1 MTGRSSANRSDFLN
15 QTLPYFESS
24 LDRRQT
30 TPKKIRYLLEY
41 IIFRLILLPIQVLPM
56 KIVCI
61 LGRFLGNALYHT
73 SPKRRKIARINQ
85 DIAFGDTKT
94 PEEKNRITRQSM
106 VHMVM
111 IALQCLWVTRNT
123 EERIYQLFPCIPQG
137 LEHLEQ
143 ALKRGKGAFYL
154 MAHYGNWEALGMYWG
169 YRNFS
174 QVYSIARK
182 LDNPYL
188 EKFITDLRTTS
199 GGGVFHKEG
208 SPLKVV
214 RALKNNYCVAVMM
227 DQNGGIGGLFVD
239 FFGKK
244 AATPRSLALLSYS
257 TGAPVLP
264 LIPYPTDNG
273 TYQAVLLPEIKMEK
287 TDDKDADIF
296 RWTQEYQKVLEK
308 IIRER
313 PEPWMW
319 FHRRWKSRPENERHI
334 SIY

>member
-1 MTGRSSANRSDFLN
+1 
-15 QTLPYFESS
+15 

-30 TPKKIRYLLEY
+30 IPKKIRYFLEY
-41 IIFRLILLPIQVLPM
+41 ILFRLILFPIQMLSLNG
-56 KIVCI
+56 ICI
-61 LGRFLGNALYHT
+61 LGRLLGNALYHT
-73 SPKRRKIARINQ
+73 SPKRRKIARINL

-94 PEEKNRITRQSM
+94 TEEKNRITKQSM
-106 VHMVM
+106 IYMVM
-111 IALQCLWVTRNT
+111 IVLQCLWVTRNT
-123 EERIYQLFPCIPQG
+123 KQRIYQLFPSHPEGI
-137 LEHLEQ
+137 EHLDQ

-169 YRNFS
+169 YKNFS

-182 LDNPYL
+182 LDNSYL
-188 EKFITDLRTTS
+188 EHFITQLRTSS

-214 RALKNNYCVAVMM
+214 RAVKKNSCVGVMM

-264 LIPYPTDNG
+264 LIPYPTEKG
-273 TYQAVLLPEIKMEK
+273 TYQAVLFPEIKLEK
-287 TDDKDADIF
+287 TGDKDADIF
-296 RWTQEYQKVLEK
+296 RWTEEYQKVLEK
-308 IIRER
+308 VIRER

-319 FHRRWKSRPENERHI
+319 IHRRWKTRPPEEGRNF
-334 SIY
+334 IY

>member
-1 MTGRSSANRSDFLN
+1 
-15 QTLPYFESS
+15 

-30 TPKKIRYLLEY
+30 IPKKIRYLLEY
-41 IIFRLILLPIQVLPM
+41 ILFRIILFPIQMLSLNGVYLLA
-56 KIVCI
+56 C
-61 LGRFLGNALYHT
+61 FLGKTLYRV
-73 SPKRRKIARINQ
+73 SPKRRKIARINL

-94 PEEKNRITRQSM
+94 DAEKKCIAKQSM
-106 VHMVM
+106 IYMLM

-123 EERIYQLFPCIPQG
+123 EQRIYQLFPSAPKGI
-137 LEHLEQ
+137 EHLAQ

-154 MAHYGNWEALGMYWG
+154 MAHYGNWEALGIYWG
-169 YRNFS
+169 HENIS
-174 QVYSIARK
+174 KVYSIARK
-182 LDNPYL
+182 LDNPYF
-188 EKFITDLRTTS
+188 EKLIIKLRTTS

-214 RALKNNYCVAVMM
+214 RALKKNSSVAVMM

-239 FFGKK
+239 FFGRK

-264 LIPYPTDNG
+264 LIPYPAEKG
-273 TYQAVLLPEIKMEK
+273 TYQAVLFPELQLEK
-287 TDDKDADIF
+287 TDDKEADIF
-296 RWTQEYQKVLEK
+296 RWTEEYQKVLER

-319 FHRRWKSRPENERHI
+319 FHRRWKTRPPEEGSNT
-334 SIY
+334 IY

>member
-1 MTGRSSANRSDFLN
+1 M
-15 QTLPYFESS
+15 
-24 LDRRQT
+24 DRRQT
-30 TPKKIRYLLEY
+30 IPKKIRYFLEY
-41 IIFRLILLPIQVLPM
+41 ILFRLILFPIQMLSL
-56 KIVCI
+56 KGVCL
-61 LGRFLGNALYHT
+61 LGRLLGNTLYHI
-73 SPKRRKIARINQ
+73 SPKRRKIARINL

-94 PEEKNRITRQSM
+94 IAEKNRITKQSM
-106 VHMVM
+106 IYMVT

-123 EERIYQLFPCIPQG
+123 EQRIYQLFPSHPEGI
-137 LEHLEQ
+137 EHLDQ
-143 ALKRGKGAFYL
+143 ALKRDKGAFYL
-154 MAHYGNWEALGMYWG
+154 MAHYGNWEALGVYWG
-169 YRNFS
+169 HENFS

-188 EKFITDLRTTS
+188 ENLINKLRTTS

-214 RALKNNYCVAVMM
+214 RALKKNSCVAVMM
-227 DQNGGIGGLFVD
+227 DQNGDIGGLFVD

-264 LIPYPTDNG
+264 LIPYPTEKG
-273 TYQAVLLPEIKMEK
+273 TYQAVLFPEIKLEK
-287 TDDKDADIF
+287 TGDKDKDIF
-296 RWTQEYQKVLEK
+296 RWTEEYQKVLEK

-319 FHRRWKSRPENERHI
+319 FHRRWKSRPPGEEGRI

>member
-1 MTGRSSANRSDFLN
+1 M
-15 QTLPYFESS
+15 
-24 LDRRQT
+24 DRRQT
-30 TPKKIRYLLEY
+30 IPKKIRYFFEY
-41 IIFRLILLPIQVLPM
+41 VLFRIVLFPIQTLPLSG
-56 KIVCI
+56 VC
-61 LGRFLGNALYHT
+61 LLARFLGNTLYRA
-73 SPKRRKIARINQ
+73 SPKRRNIARINL

-94 PEEKNRITRQSM
+94 SEEKKRIAKQSM
-106 VHMVM
+106 FYM
-111 IALQCLWVTRNT
+111 ILVALQSLWIMRNT
-123 EERIYQLFPCIPQG
+123 KQRIYELFPSLPKGI
-137 LEHLEQ
+137 EHLDQ

-154 MAHYGNWEALGMYWG
+154 MAHYGNWEALGIYWG
-169 YRNFS
+169 HENLS

-182 LDNPYL
+182 LDNPYFENL
-188 EKFITDLRTTS
+188 INKLRTTS

-214 RALKNNYCVAVMM
+214 RALKRNSSVAVMM

-264 LIPYPTDNG
+264 LIPYPTEMG
-273 TYQAVLLPEIKMEK
+273 TYQAVLYPELKLEK
-287 TDDKDADIF
+287 TSDKEKDIF
-296 RWTQEYQKVLEK
+296 RWTEEYQKVLEK

-319 FHRRWKSRPENERHI
+319 FHRRWKTRPPEEGSHT
-334 SIY
+334 IY